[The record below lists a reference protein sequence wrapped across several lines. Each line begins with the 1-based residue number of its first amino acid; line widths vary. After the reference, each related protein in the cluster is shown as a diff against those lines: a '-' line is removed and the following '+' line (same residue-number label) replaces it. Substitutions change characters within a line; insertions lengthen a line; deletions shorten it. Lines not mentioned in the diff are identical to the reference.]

1 MFTVLRKNHRI
12 CVAITA
18 RHSSIKKW
26 PIASSKERVGSRED
40 VSSSNQ
46 VIKTNVA
53 TVVCRRGV
61 SCFILRRVL

>member
-1 MFTVLRKNHRI
+1 MFTVLRRNHCI

-18 RHSSIKKW
+18 RHSSIQKL
-26 PIASSKERVGSRED
+26 PSSKEGVGSRED

-46 VIKTNVA
+46 DIKTNVA

-61 SCFILRRVL
+61 SCFILRRVF